1 MQNLK
6 YSILLM
12 GLDNA
17 ERPYL
22 AMSRMED
29 CQGVNLVPVTREL
42 HRHSLSLKK
51 LKKHPNKYRTP
62 I

>member
-1 MQNLK
+1 
-6 YSILLM
+6 M
-12 GLDNA
+12 GLGNA

-22 AMSRMED
+22 AMARMED
-29 CQGVNLVPVTREL
+29 RHGGNLVPMAGEV
-42 HRHSLSLKK
+42 HHHSSSLKK